1 MSKPHVFSEEIFT
14 GSKAGQQ
21 QLAAFW
27 EQVGT
32 GFISGSKGC
41 NIAWCSIRHP
51 HSNKAIVISNGRVES
66 FLKYQELI
74 FDLYQQGYS
83 VYALDHRGQGLSG
96 RMTVNPCK
104 GHVGQFDDYVD
115 DLHSLIQE
123 IVFPARHKQL
133 FLLGH
138 SMGGCIGTLYL
149 QKHPDTFKA
158 AAFSAPMYGIRL
170 PAPKAIIRIL
180 AKLLDKLSANEP
192 WYVLG
197 GTDYKCQP
205 FADND
210 LTHSQARYGV
220 YRALYQSKPQIQ
232 LGSPTNHWLV
242 QALDA
247 CERAI
252 EAARSTRVPLL
263 ILQAEN
269 DTIVDNS
276 GQNDALGGLCQKL
289 VIPGARHEIFIE
301 TDERRNQAL
310 QAVLA
315 FFERHCVDGTNN

>member
-1 MSKPHVFSEEIFT
+1 MTKPHVFSEENFT

-21 QLAAFW
+21 QLATFW
-27 EQVGT
+27 EQVST

-51 HSNKAIVISNGRVES
+51 HSDKAIVISNGRVES

-74 FDLYQQGYS
+74 FDLYQQGFS

-96 RMTVNPCK
+96 RMTANPCK
-104 GHVGQFDDYVD
+104 GHVGQFDHYVD
-115 DLHSLIQE
+115 DLHSF
-123 IVFPARHKQL
+123 IVEVVKPARHKQL
-133 FLLGH
+133 YLLGH

-149 QKHPDTFKA
+149 QKHPQTFRA

-170 PAPKAIIRIL
+170 PAPKAIIRVL
-180 AKLLDKLSANEP
+180 AKLLDKLSASDP

-197 GTDYKCQP
+197 GGDYKCQP
-205 FADND
+205 FAGND
-210 LTHSQARYGV
+210 LTHSEARYGV
-220 YRALYQSKPQIQ
+220 YRTLYQSRPQIQ

-247 CERAI
+247 SERAI
-252 EAARSTRVPLL
+252 DAARNTRVPLL
-263 ILQAEN
+263 ILQAEQ
-269 DTIVDNS
+269 DSIVDNS
-276 GQNDALGGLCQKL
+276 GQDAALGGLCEKQ

-301 TDERRNQAL
+301 TDERRTLAL
-310 QAVLA
+310 QTVLA
-315 FFERHCVDGTNN
+315 FFARH